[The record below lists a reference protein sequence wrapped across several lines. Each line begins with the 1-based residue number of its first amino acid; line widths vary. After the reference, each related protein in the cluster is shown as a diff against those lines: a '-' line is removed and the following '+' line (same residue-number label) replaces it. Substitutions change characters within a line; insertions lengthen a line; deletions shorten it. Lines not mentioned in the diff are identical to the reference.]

1 VVDLLNQA
9 SLMPKDVQKINTL
22 KQVQELIVQ
31 KDPALLDNF
40 LDEMLAFQQDK
51 SADVRKFVVGFIEEA
66 CKQDPELLTK
76 VVANL
81 NMLLEDENV
90 NVVKKVILSTTQIY
104 RVGLSWL
111 SKVRTISEEM
121 ESTWDMIVTMK
132 NRILVMLDSEND
144 GVRTHVVKFL
154 EMMIVVLS
162 ARTPDSDIPKKTE
175 NDISLDQVPKGH
187 PVIRYN
193 ELRDEGTKILDML
206 LDFTASAHIS
216 SMNLMAS
223 MGSLT
228 AIAKQRPLYMA
239 RVVQAFESLHV
250 NLPPTLAKSQVSSVR
265 KNLKLQLST
274 LLKHPSSAEFH
285 SQITTL
291 LLDLGATQQ
300 ELQRIIPKPSKAEK
314 RERSEG
320 GETSQPSKKPK
331 VQDEEED
338 KVEEK
343 PPPKLAPVTTQTA
356 NDITAKYLIP
366 LLSNDNVANIVL
378 LSMVTLPDT
387 MPAGFQSTYTPIQ
400 SAGTEEQV
408 GHLAR
413 LMAAQMTAAGI
424 GPGVE
429 EMQKQAATSSK
440 KDVEEEGSEHR
451 GKQSIQ
457 TVVGG
462 TTALEKKKPAPLQPQ
477 LQQQKSRR
485 IKGFRLAD
493 TLKPLSDDENQG
505 MVKAALKRILDAE
518 RTAIAGGVSQERMK
532 ILSSLVVNFGDN
544 LMDIVQDF
552 ILEDVRGRV
561 ELGFACL
568 YKMHAETI
576 GKGKDPSALQRYEQC
591 MVRMLSGICNR
602 PDQRDGLFH
611 QVVAGA
617 PYITDGAV
625 NIIRNFCLDENHV
638 YIGMS
643 TLRDL
648 IISRPSQQLLFLQV
662 LLDLTQSEKLEV
674 LLDLTQSEKL
684 EVSNPSP
691 LTLTL
696 QVLLDLT
703 QSEKLE
709 VSNPSPFTFTLTLQ
723 VLLDLTQSEKL
734 EVLLDLTLSEKLEV
748 RSNSI
753 RFVKLLHTKP
763 KLQEAIESFALT
775 CLKCLVNKAPPPRL
789 VIGKPAAEAEWTED
803 LIKLCLHL
811 YLALLPLNHKL
822 IHELAS
828 VYVAASANIKR
839 VVLRVLESPV
849 KGMGMASPELLLL
862 VENCPRGAETL
873 VTRMLHVLTDKAT
886 RVICDREG
894 RFAAEG
900 VFATERRFRAPT
912 KPSLRGKNSL
922 GTPPSPELVRR
933 VRDLY
938 HKRVPDV
945 RFLIPVLNGLEKKE
959 VVAALPKLIKLN
971 PIVVK
976 EVFNR
981 LLGTQHAGDGNA
993 GQSPLTPGELLVA
1006 LHNVDTAK
1014 CDMKSIIK
1022 ATGLCFAEKQVYTSE
1037 VLAVVMQQ
1045 LMEQNPLPT
1054 LLMRTVIQ
1062 SLSMYPRLLGF
1073 VMNIL
1078 QRLIIKQVWKQPKV
1092 WEGFIKCCQ
1101 RTKPQSFQ
1109 VLLQLPPPQ
1118 LKNVFEK
1125 CPDLRA
1131 PLLEQIGSFTPHQ
1144 RAHIPRAVMVVL
1156 EAEPS
1161 AEELKCLE
1169 PSAEE
1174 LKVAQ
1179 AKAQAQ
1185 ADKAAQEKA
1194 NQRRAKCLAPAERT
1208 ALSRW
1213 TYRTLPQNVSH
1224 SPGGRPA
1231 LSRGK
1236 SRTASCTLPQN
1247 FPRKLMQI
1255 QKPPPPKPAATPA
1268 APKPPEAAK
1277 STPPPAAA
1285 KATPPPAFQG
1295 MAISTVIG
1303 GVRTPPTSVSGRTGT
1318 PTGTPNRTG
1327 TPTGTPVRPPA
1338 STASSAPRQSGMS
1351 RPAVAGGRS
1360 QAASKPPGAPLVKQ
1374 APAAAQQKPK
1384 PAAPSAQPKPT
1395 TAGASKPVPSPAPA
1409 AAKPAAQPAAKP
1421 AAATPAAT
1429 PAASLADAAKPEAK
1443 QPVQVKQEPAQVK
1456 PEPAQV
1462 KQEPDPTPASPKPP
1476 QAEQMEVDQPVKEEK
1491 METDQEEQKPEE
1503 ASGSRRRSAR
1513 IKAQH

>member
-1 VVDLLNQA
+1 MAADSRLSIASQFFLEDEAGPAEAVSTSDKVVDLLNQA

-193 ELRDEGTKILDML
+193 ELRDEGTKILDMML
-206 LDFTASAHIS
+206 GFTASAHIS

-300 ELQRIIPKPSKAEK
+300 ELQKIIPKPSRAEK

-366 LLSNDNVANIVL
+366 LLGNDNVANIVL

-429 EMQKQAATSSK
+429 EMQKQAAASDKAK
-440 KDVEEEGSEHR
+440 KEDEEEGQEHR

-493 TLKPLSDDENQG
+493 TLKPLDDDENQA

-561 ELGFACL
+561 ELGFSCL
-568 YKMHAETI
+568 YKMHAETV
-576 GKGKDPSALQRYEQC
+576 GKAKDPASLQRYELC
-591 MVRMLSGICNR
+591 LVRMLSGICNR

-625 NIIRNFCLDENHV
+625 DIIRNFCLDENHV

-674 LLDLTQSEKL
+674 
-684 EVSNPSP
+684 
-691 LTLTL
+691 
-696 QVLLDLT
+696 
-703 QSEKLE
+703 
-709 VSNPSPFTFTLTLQ
+709 
-723 VLLDLTQSEKL
+723 
-734 EVLLDLTLSEKLEV
+734 

-753 RFVKLLHTKP
+753 RFVKLLHPKP
-763 KLQEAIESFALT
+763 KLQETIESFALT

-849 KGMGMASPELLLL
+849 KGMGMSSPELLLL

-873 VTRMLHVLTDKAT
+873 VTRMLHVLTDKA
-886 RVICDREG
+886 
-894 RFAAEG
+894 
-900 VFATERRFRAPT
+900 
-912 KPSLRGKNSL
+912 
-922 GTPPSPELVRR
+922 PPSPELVRR

-1006 LHNVDTAK
+1006 LHNIDTAK

-1125 CPDLRA
+1125 CPDMRA
-1131 PLLEQIGSFTPHQ
+1131 PLLEQINNFTPHQ
-1144 RAHIPRAVMVVL
+1144 RAHIPRAIMMVV

-1161 AEELKCLE
+1161 AEEV
-1169 PSAEE
+1169 
-1174 LKVAQ
+1174 KVAQ

-1185 ADKAAQEKA
+1185 ADKAAQEKV
-1194 NQRRAKCLAPAERT
+1194 NQEKAAAEQKQKE
-1208 ALSRW
+1208 AA
-1213 TYRTLPQNVSH
+1213 QK
-1224 SPGGRPA
+1224 A
-1231 LSRGK
+1231 AAEK
-1236 SRTASCTLPQN
+1236 QAA
-1247 FPRKLMQI
+1247 
-1255 QKPPPPKPAATPA
+1255 QKPQEIPKPPPKPAATPA
-1268 APKPPEAAK
+1268 AVQKPPEVK
-1277 STPPPAAA
+1277 STPPPAA
-1285 KATPPPAFQG
+1285 KSTPPAFQG

-1303 GVRTPPTSVSGRTGT
+1303 GVRTPPTSMSGRPGT
-1318 PTGTPNRTG
+1318 PSGTPVRTG

-1338 STASSAPRQSGMS
+1338 STPSSAPRQSGMS
-1351 RPAVAGGRS
+1351 RPAAAGGRS
-1360 QAASKPPGAPLVKQ
+1360 QAVSKPPGAPLVK
-1374 APAAAQQKPK
+1374 PAAAAAPQQKPK
-1384 PAAPSAQPKPT
+1384 PAAPAAPAAQQKP
-1395 TAGASKPVPSPAPA
+1395 AGVAKPVSSPATA
-1409 AAKPAAQPAAKP
+1409 AAKPAVQPAAKP
-1421 AAATPAAT
+1421 ATM
-1429 PAASLADAAKPEAK
+1429 ASTADAAKPEVK

-1456 PEPAQV
+1456 
-1462 KQEPDPTPASPKPP
+1462 QEPVQTPASPKPTD
-1476 QAEQMEVDQPVKEEK
+1476 AEQMEVDQPVKEEK
-1491 METDQEEQKPEE
+1491 METDQDEQKAEE

>member
-1 VVDLLNQA
+1 MAADSRLSIASQFFLEDEAGPAEAVSTSDKVVDLLNQA

-187 PVIRYN
+187 PVIRYK
-193 ELRDEGTKILDML
+193 ELCDEGTKILDMM

-300 ELQRIIPKPSKAEK
+300 ELQKMIPKPSRAEK
-314 RERSEG
+314 RERSEA

-366 LLSNDNVANIVL
+366 LLGNDNVANIVL
-378 LSMVTLPDT
+378 LSMVTLPDN

-429 EMQKQAATSSK
+429 EMQKQAAASDKAK
-440 KDVEEEGSEHR
+440 KEVEDAGSEHR

-462 TTALEKKKPAPLQPQ
+462 TTDREKKKPAPLQPQ

-493 TLKPLSDDENQG
+493 TLKPLDDDENQA

-544 LMDIVQDF
+544 LIDIVQDF

-561 ELGFACL
+561 ELGFSCL
-568 YKMHAETI
+568 YKMQAETI
-576 GKGKDPSALQRYEQC
+576 GKVKDQASLQRYELC
-591 MVRMLSGICNR
+591 LVRMLSGICNR

-625 NIIRNFCLDENHV
+625 DIIRNFCLDENHV

-674 LLDLTQSEKL
+674 
-684 EVSNPSP
+684 
-691 LTLTL
+691 
-696 QVLLDLT
+696 
-703 QSEKLE
+703 
-709 VSNPSPFTFTLTLQ
+709 
-723 VLLDLTQSEKL
+723 
-734 EVLLDLTLSEKLEV
+734 

-753 RFVKLLHTKP
+753 RFVKLLHPKP

-873 VTRMLHVLTDKAT
+873 VTRMLHVLTDKA
-886 RVICDREG
+886 
-894 RFAAEG
+894 
-900 VFATERRFRAPT
+900 
-912 KPSLRGKNSL
+912 
-922 GTPPSPELVRR
+922 PPSPELVRR

-1131 PLLEQIGSFTPHQ
+1131 PLLEQINNFTPHQ
-1144 RAHIPRAVMVVL
+1144 RAHIPRPIMMVV

-1161 AEELKCLE
+1161 AEEM
-1169 PSAEE
+1169 
-1174 LKVAQ
+1174 KVAQ

-1185 ADKAAQEKA
+1185 ADKAAQEKV
-1194 NQRRAKCLAPAERT
+1194 NQEKVAAEQKVKE
-1208 ALSRW
+1208 AA
-1213 TYRTLPQNVSH
+1213 QK
-1224 SPGGRPA
+1224 A
-1231 LSRGK
+1231 
-1236 SRTASCTLPQN
+1236 AAEQ
-1247 FPRKLMQI
+1247 QAA
-1255 QKPPPPKPAATPA
+1255 QKPPEVQKPPPKPAATPVVQ
-1268 APKPPEAAK
+1268 KPPEVKSTPPPPAAK
-1277 STPPPAAA
+1277 STP
-1285 KATPPPAFQG
+1285 PPPAFQG

-1303 GVRTPPTSVSGRTGT
+1303 GVRTPPTSMSSRAGTPTGTPVRTGT
-1318 PTGTPNRTG
+1318 PTGTPI
-1327 TPTGTPVRPPA
+1327 RPPV
-1338 STASSAPRQSGMS
+1338 STPSSAPRQSGMS

-1360 QAASKPPGAPLVKQ
+1360 QAAAKPPGAPLVKQ
-1374 APAAAQQKPK
+1374 AAAAPQQKPK
-1384 PAAPSAQPKPT
+1384 PAAPATQPKP
-1395 TAGASKPVPSPAPA
+1395 AGAAKPVPSPATA
-1409 AAKPAAQPAAKP
+1409 ASKPAVQPAAKP
-1421 AAATPAAT
+1421 TAAA
-1429 PAASLADAAKPEAK
+1429 SSADTAKPEVK
-1443 QPVQVKQEPAQVK
+1443 QPVQVKQEPVPVTQEPVQVTQ
-1456 PEPAQV
+1456 EPAQV
-1462 KQEPDPTPASPKPP
+1462 KQEPVQTPASPKPP
-1476 QAEQMEVDQPVKEEK
+1476 DAEQMEVDQPAKEEK
-1491 METDQEEQKPEE
+1491 METDQDEQKVEE

-1513 IKAQH
+1513 IKAKH

>member
-1 VVDLLNQA
+1 MAADSRLSIASQFFLEDEAGPVEAVSTSDKVVDLLNQA

-674 LLDLTQSEKL
+674 
-684 EVSNPSP
+684 
-691 LTLTL
+691 
-696 QVLLDLT
+696 
-703 QSEKLE
+703 
-709 VSNPSPFTFTLTLQ
+709 
-723 VLLDLTQSEKL
+723 
-734 EVLLDLTLSEKLEV
+734 

-873 VTRMLHVLTDKAT
+873 VTRMLHVLTDKA
-886 RVICDREG
+886 
-894 RFAAEG
+894 
-900 VFATERRFRAPT
+900 
-912 KPSLRGKNSL
+912 
-922 GTPPSPELVRR
+922 PPSPELVRR

-1161 AEELKCLE
+1161 AEELK
-1169 PSAEE
+1169 
-1174 LKVAQ
+1174 VAQ

-1194 NQRRAKCLAPAERT
+1194 NQEKAAAEQQKQKEAAAQKAAAEQQAAPKPPE
-1208 ALSRW
+1208 
-1213 TYRTLPQNVSH
+1213 
-1224 SPGGRPA
+1224 
-1231 LSRGK
+1231 
-1236 SRTASCTLPQN
+1236 
-1247 FPRKLMQI
+1247 I

-1277 STPPPAAA
+1277 STPPPPAA

-1395 TAGASKPVPSPAPA
+1395 AGASKPVPSPAPA
-1409 AAKPAAQPAAKP
+1409 AAKPAAQSAAKP
-1421 AAATPAAT
+1421 AAATPAA
-1429 PAASLADAAKPEAK
+1429 SSADAAKPEAK

-1462 KQEPDPTPASPKPP
+1462 KQEPDQTPASPKPP

>member
-1 VVDLLNQA
+1 MAADSRLSIASQFFLEDEAGPVEAVSTSDKVVDLLNQA

-576 GKGKDPSALQRYEQC
+576 GKGRTSALQRYEQC

-662 LLDLTQSEKLEV
+662 LLDLTQ
-674 LLDLTQSEKL
+674 
-684 EVSNPSP
+684 
-691 LTLTL
+691 
-696 QVLLDLT
+696 
-703 QSEKLE
+703 
-709 VSNPSPFTFTLTLQ
+709 
-723 VLLDLTQSEKL
+723 
-734 EVLLDLTLSEKLEV
+734 SEKLEV

-873 VTRMLHVLTDKAT
+873 VTRMLHVLTDKA
-886 RVICDREG
+886 
-894 RFAAEG
+894 
-900 VFATERRFRAPT
+900 
-912 KPSLRGKNSL
+912 
-922 GTPPSPELVRR
+922 PPSPELVRR

-1161 AEELKCLE
+1161 AEELK
-1169 PSAEE
+1169 
-1174 LKVAQ
+1174 VAQ

-1194 NQRRAKCLAPAERT
+1194 NQEKAAAE
-1208 ALSRW
+1208 
-1213 TYRTLPQNVSH
+1213 Q
-1224 SPGGRPA
+1224 
-1231 LSRGK
+1231 
-1236 SRTASCTLPQN
+1236 
-1247 FPRKLMQI
+1247 
-1255 QKPPPPKPAATPA
+1255 QKQKESAAQKAAAEQQA
-1268 APKPPEAAK
+1268 APKPRRSRSRHHRSQLQPQQPQNHQRPR
-1277 STPPPAAA
+1277 SPPPLLLQPRPHLRRPSRGWLSQRSLGGYGHLQPVCPAGQEPPQGPP
-1285 KATPPPAFQG
+1285 TEQEPPREPLSDPPPPQL
-1295 MAISTVIG
+1295 
-1303 GVRTPPTSVSGRTGT
+1303 RLLPD
-1318 PTGTPNRTG
+1318 N
-1327 TPTGTPVRPPA
+1327 
-1338 STASSAPRQSGMS
+1338 
-1351 RPAVAGGRS
+1351 
-1360 QAASKPPGAPLVKQ
+1360 
-1374 APAAAQQKPK
+1374 
-1384 PAAPSAQPKPT
+1384 
-1395 TAGASKPVPSPAPA
+1395 
-1409 AAKPAAQPAAKP
+1409 
-1421 AAATPAAT
+1421 
-1429 PAASLADAAKPEAK
+1429 LA
-1443 QPVQVKQEPAQVK
+1443 
-1456 PEPAQV
+1456 
-1462 KQEPDPTPASPKPP
+1462 
-1476 QAEQMEVDQPVKEEK
+1476 
-1491 METDQEEQKPEE
+1491 
-1503 ASGSRRRSAR
+1503 
-1513 IKAQH
+1513 